1 MVKCKI
7 VTRQELLMPITEQ
20 EITELKRIAR
30 KLRRDMVDVTGWA
43 GGSHIGGSLSMT
55 EILTVLYWKYLKID
69 PANPDWDDR
78 DRFVLSKGHGG
89 VGHAVVLAN
98 KGYFDPELLK
108 EFNHFNS
115 PFGMHLDSLKAR
127 GVDASTGSMGHG
139 LSQAVGMALGAR
151 VRKKPFHIYAVMGD
165 GECNE
170 GSIWEAAM
178 SASHYK
184 LANLTG
190 FVDRNHLMIDGPT
203 ESVMSLEPFEAKWAA
218 FGWKVRSID
227 GHDFRQLA
235 DSIDFALG
243 YTEGPVMII
252 CDSVKGKGVDFME
265 NDPAW
270 HYGGLS
276 VDLIAKAKQSIGE
289 D

>member
-1 MVKCKI
+1 
-7 VTRQELLMPITEQ
+7 MPITEQ
-20 EITELKRIAR
+20 ELIDLQRIAR

-55 EILTVLYWKYLKID
+55 EILTILYWKYLNID
-69 PANPDWDDR
+69 PSNPAWDDR

-89 VGHAVVLAN
+89 VGHAIVLAN

-115 PFGMHLDSLKAR
+115 PFGMHLDSLKAP

-139 LSQAVGMALGAR
+139 LPQAVGMALGAR
-151 VRKKPFHIYAVMGD
+151 VRNKPFRIYALMGD
-165 GECNE
+165 GECDE

-178 SASHYK
+178 SAAHYK
-184 LANLTG
+184 ITNLTG
-190 FVDRNHLMIDGPT
+190 FVDRNRMMIDGLT
-203 ESVMSLEPFEAKWAA
+203 ETVMRLEPFEQKWTA
-218 FGWKVRSID
+218 FGWKTLNID

-235 DSIDFALG
+235 DAIDFSHG
-243 YTEGPVMII
+243 YKDGPVMII
-252 CDSVKGKGVDFME
+252 CNTVKGKGVDFME

-276 VDLIAKAKQSIGE
+276 AELIAKAKKSIGE